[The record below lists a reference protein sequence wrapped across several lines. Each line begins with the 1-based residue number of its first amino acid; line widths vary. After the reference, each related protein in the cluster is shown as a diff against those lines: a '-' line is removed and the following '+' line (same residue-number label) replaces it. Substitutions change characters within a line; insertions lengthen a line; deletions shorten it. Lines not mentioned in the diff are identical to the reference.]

1 MNTQQLTL
9 NFDAGLAESYSSC
22 RECVQSLVH
31 QQRTPVKVIAA
42 DMDYAPSTLS
52 RKLAQ
57 SPNDTQKFTLD
68 DLERFIQ
75 ITGDKRPVYYLIERY
90 LTDQRSELERLKAE
104 VARLEKLEQGKEK
117 PRVRVF

>member
-1 MNTQQLTL
+1 MGTQLTL
-9 NFDAGLAESYSSC
+9 NFDAGLAESFSSC

-31 QQRTPVKVIAA
+31 QQGKPVKAIAA

-68 DLERFIQ
+68 DLEQFIQ
-75 ITGDKRPVYYLIERY
+75 VTGDKRPIYFLIERY

-104 VARLEKLEQGKEK
+104 VARLEKMEQSKEK
-117 PRVRVF
+117 PRVRAI

>member
-22 RECVQSLVH
+22 RECVQSLAH
-31 QQRTPVKVIAA
+31 QQGKPVKVIAA
-42 DMDYAPSTLS
+42 DMDYAPSTFS

-68 DLERFIQ
+68 DLEQFIQ
-75 ITGDKRPVYYLIERY
+75 VTGDRRPIYY

-104 VARLEKLEQGKEK
+104 VARLEQLEKNKDK
-117 PRVRVF
+117 PRVRVV